1 MAQRFGARHSPGG
14 EAGTRP
20 EPAPAGLRQA
30 RGPEPMRARRNLLF
44 LAPVPL
50 LFTAFSGGALGLAAD
65 LGALAI
71 LWGGAW
77 LTSEGVR
84 AQAAFDAR
92 AAARRPAIPRKLFG
106 AVLTGIGVALAA
118 VDPAA
123 APAAAEPGAML
134 APAIFGVVA
143 AALHVLAFGVD
154 PLRDK
159 RAAGAD
165 AFQSGRVARVLEEG
179 ERHLAAM
186 REAIGRTGEQVLIA
200 RVARFE
206 ATVREMFAR
215 VESDPRDLTA
225 ARRWLGVYLEGARN
239 ATAKFADLW
248 LRSRDAAARAQYE
261 GFLDELEASF
271 AARSQTLLTDD
282 RTDLTVEIDV
292 LRERLAREGL
302 LRDGAETRT

>member
-1 MAQRFGARHSPGG
+1 MAQRFGGRYSPGG
-14 EAGTRP
+14 EAGPRQQP
-20 EPAPAGLRQA
+20 EPELRRA
-30 RGPEPMRARRNLLF
+30 RGPDPMRARRNLLF

-50 LFTAFSGGALGLAAD
+50 LFTAFSGGALGLATD
-65 LGALAI
+65 LGALAV

-92 AAARRPAIPRKLFG
+92 ATARRPAIPRKLFG
-106 AVLTGIGVALAA
+106 AVLTGFGVALAT
-118 VDPAA
+118 V
-123 APAAAEPGAML
+123 APGTAEAGAML

-143 AALHVLAFGVD
+143 AALHVLAFGID

-159 RAAGAD
+159 LAAGAD
-165 AFQSGRVARVLEEG
+165 AFQSGRVARVLDEG
-179 ERHLAAM
+179 ERHLTAM
-186 REAIGRTGEQVLIA
+186 REAILRTGDRVLIS
-200 RVARFE
+200 RVGRFE
-206 ATVREMFAR
+206 TTVREMFAR

-248 LRSRDAAARAQYE
+248 LRSRDAEARAQYE
-261 GFLDELEASF
+261 SFLDDLEASF
-271 AARSQTLLTDD
+271 AAHSKTLLTDD

-292 LRERLAREGL
+292 LRDRLAREGL
-302 LRDGAETRT
+302 LRDDSETRT